1 MTKKFSSFMGPKN
14 RTSTIIYPYIKSF
27 KSMILIFLKPL

>member
-14 RTSTIIYPYIKSF
+14 RTSTIIYPYIKPF